1 MKSKKNGSGYN
12 ERLFSGG
19 LRRRLHLARFHWV
32 ADAIAR
38 LQIPLD
44 SVFELGCFDGKLLDF
59 LPAPPGS
66 YLGVDAG
73 WEQGLAA
80 AQQFRAGQPSL
91 RFARATVPDEIP
103 VAAREKF
110 TLAVAMETL
119 EHLSPELCE
128 AYLEKIARHLDG
140 YLLVTVPN
148 EIGPVF
154 LSKWLIKKLF
164 SRDNYNYSLRELV
177 NATFGRSS
185 RIARHKHKGFDYR
198 VLLESIGQ
206 HFEIV
211 EVSGHPAGFLP
222 ACLCFGIGI
231 IARSRPRS
239 HQDRLTCRNLLS

>member
-1 MKSKKNGSGYN
+1 MKSKKSGFGYN

-19 LRRRLHLARFHWV
+19 LRRRLHLARFFWV
-32 ADAIAR
+32 ADAVTR
-38 LQIPLD
+38 LQIPLT

-59 LPAPPGS
+59 LPQPPGS

-80 AQQFRAGQPSL
+80 AQQRLAGQPSL
-91 RFARATVPDEIP
+91 RFARVTVPAAIP
-103 VAAREKF
+103 VADHEKF

-119 EHLSPELCE
+119 EHLSPELCD

-154 LSKWLIKKLF
+154 LTKWLIKKLF
-164 SRDNYNYSLRELV
+164 SRDNYNYSLTELV
-177 NATFGRSS
+177 DATLGHTS
-185 RIARHKHKGFDYR
+185 RIKRHQHKGFDYR
-198 VLLESIGQ
+198 ELARTIGR

-222 ACLCFGIGI
+222 VCLCFGIGI
-231 IARSRPRS
+231 IARTRP
-239 HQDRLTCRNLLS
+239 QNKTV

>member
-1 MKSKKNGSGYN
+1 MKSKKNGFSYN
-12 ERLFSGG
+12 ERLFSGW
-19 LRRRLHLARFHWV
+19 LRRRLHLARFFWV
-32 ADAIAR
+32 AETVTR
-38 LQIPLD
+38 LQIPLN

-59 LPAPPGS
+59 LPQPPAS

-73 WEQGLAA
+73 WEKGLDAA
-80 AQQFRAGQPSL
+80 RQRQAGQPSL
-91 RFARATVPDEIP
+91 RFARVIVPDGIP
-103 VAAREKF
+103 IADNEKF

-154 LSKWLIKKLF
+154 LIKWLIKKLF
-164 SRDNYNYSLRELV
+164 SRDNYNYSLTELV
-177 NATFGRSS
+177 DATLGRTG
-185 RIARHKHKGFDYR
+185 RIRRHQHKGFDYR
-198 VLLESIGQ
+198 ELVRTIGR

-222 ACLCFGIGI
+222 VCMCFGVGI
-231 IARSRPRS
+231 IARSHS
-239 HQDRLTCRNLLS
+239 KKKIA